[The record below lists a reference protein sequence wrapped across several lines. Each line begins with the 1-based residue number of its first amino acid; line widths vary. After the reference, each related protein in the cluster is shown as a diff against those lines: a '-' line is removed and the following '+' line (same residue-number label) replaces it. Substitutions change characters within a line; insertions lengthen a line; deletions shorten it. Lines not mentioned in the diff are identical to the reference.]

1 MDYTQ
6 VIICVA
12 PALIWDA
19 MLNITKGDLELISN
33 LDMNFVFKKRY
44 ER

>member
-1 MDYTQ
+1 MDYTK

-12 PALIWDA
+12 PALISVA
-19 MLNITKGDLELISN
+19 MLNITKADLELISN
-33 LDMNFVFKKRY
+33 LDMNLVFKKRY